1 LSTYIPG
8 SCNIGPGEI
17 KRRQA
22 GAVVGGLLLIAFLI
36 IEIAHHASRTE
47 RLFAFLPALVFST
60 GWVQSRRK
68 FCLAFGFMGTFNF
81 GKLGEL
87 TKVADPA
94 DLKADRKTALSIL
107 GSALLIAAV
116 ITVLITLLPIK

>member
-1 LSTYIPG
+1 MLVVFLLV
-8 SCNIGPGEI
+8 EI
-17 KRRQA
+17 
-22 GAVVGGLLLIAFLI
+22 L
-36 IEIAHHASRTE
+36 HHASRSQ
-47 RLFAFLPALVFST
+47 RLFAFIPALVFSV

-87 TKVADPA
+87 SKVSNPE

-107 GSALLIAAV
+107 GSAVLIAGA
-116 ITVLITLLPIK
+116 ITLIAILIPVQ

>member
-22 GAVVGGLLLIAFLI
+22 GAVLGAFLLVVFLLV
-36 IEIAHHASRTE
+36 EILHHASRSQ
-47 RLFAFLPALVFST
+47 RLFAFIPALVFSV

-87 TKVADPA
+87 SKVSNPE

-107 GSALLIAAV
+107 GSAVLIAGA
-116 ITVLITLLPIK
+116 ITLIAILIPVQ